1 MKSGDKILLT
11 GATGFVGRS
20 LWPTLTRRGYQVR
33 SMTRDVESARAK
45 FPQQEWVLGDMSRSE
60 TLAPA
65 LKGCQAAYYLVHSMA
80 EGTPDFRRREA
91 LAAER
96 FTQAAREADLE
107 RIVYLGGVAPVGKPS
122 EHLLS
127 RLEVGQTLR
136 QGSVPAIELRASMI
150 IGYGSLSWLIVRDLA
165 ARLPFMVLPRWLKSI
180 TEPIGIDDVVVA
192 LTAALDVPL
201 SGGQWFDIPGPE
213 VLSCQ
218 QILVRTARLLGL
230 KPPVTLNVPVLTPRL
245 SSHWVRFVTR
255 AEWSV
260 AREVVLGL
268 GSDLLSQSHAYW
280 TSIGHPTCCSFDEA
294 ARRALEAEKN
304 ALAGV
309 TGFWREVEEGVRR
322 WHSVGGAD

>member
-1 MKSGDKILLT
+1 MKSGDTILLT
-11 GATGFVGRS
+11 GATGFVGRG
-20 LWPTLTRRGYQVR
+20 LWPALARQGYQVR
-33 SMTRDVESARAK
+33 CMTRDAESARAR
-45 FPQQEWVLGDMSRSE
+45 FPQQEWVSGDISRPE
-60 TLAPA
+60 MLARA
-65 LKGCQAAYYLVHSMA
+65 LQGCQAAYYLVHGMA
-80 EGTPDFRRREA
+80 EGAPDFRRREV
-91 LAAER
+91 LGAEC
-96 FTQAAREADLE
+96 FAQAAREAGLE
-107 RIVYLGGVAPVGKPS
+107 RIVYLGGVAPAGKPS

-136 QGSVPAIELRASMI
+136 QGSVPTIELRASMI

-165 ARLPFMVLPRWLKSI
+165 ARLPFMVLPRWLQSL

-192 LTAALDVPL
+192 LTAALEVPL
-201 SGGQWFDIPGPE
+201 SGGQWFDIPGLE

-230 KPPVTLNVPVLTPRL
+230 KPPVMLQVPVLTPRL

-280 TSIGHPTCCSFDEA
+280 TLIGHSACCSFDEA

-304 ALAGV
+304 APGGV
-309 TGFWREVEEGVRR
+309 AGFWRRVEEGVQR
-322 WHSVGGAD
+322 WHGVGGAA

>member
-1 MKSGDKILLT
+1 MKSGNKILLT

-20 LWPTLTRRGYQVR
+20 LWPALARQGYQVR
-33 SMTRDVESARAK
+33 SMTRDVESARRK
-45 FPQQEWVLGDMSRSE
+45 FPQQEWVVGDMTYSE

-65 LKGCQAAYYLVHSMA
+65 LQGCQAAYYLVHSMA
-80 EGTPDFRRREA
+80 EGDPDFRRREA

-96 FTQAAREADLE
+96 FAQAARDAGLE
-107 RIVYLGGVAPVGKPS
+107 RIVYLGGVAPADKPS

-136 QGSVPAIELRASMI
+136 QGRVPTIELRASMI

-165 ARLPFMVLPRWLKSI
+165 ARLPFMILPRWLKSL

-192 LTAALDVPL
+192 LLAALEVPV

-218 QILVRTARLLGL
+218 QILVKTARLLGL
-230 KPPVTLNVPVLTPRL
+230 KPPIMVEVPVVTPWL
-245 SSHWVRFVTR
+245 SSHWVRLVTR
-255 AEWSV
+255 AQWSV

-268 GSDLLSQSHAYW
+268 GSDLLSQSHTYW
-280 TSIGHPTCCSFDEA
+280 TRIGHLNCCSFDEA
-294 ARRALEAEKN
+294 ARRALEAERSMPADISGIWK
-304 ALAGV
+304 GV
-309 TGFWREVEEGVRR
+309 EDGVRR
-322 WHSVGGAD
+322 WRGGGGVA